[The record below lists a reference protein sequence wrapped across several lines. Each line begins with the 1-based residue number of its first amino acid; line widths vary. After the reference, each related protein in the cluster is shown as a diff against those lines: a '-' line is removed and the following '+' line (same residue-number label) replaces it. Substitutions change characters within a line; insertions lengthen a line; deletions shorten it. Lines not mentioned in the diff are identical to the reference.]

1 MRRRC
6 SLLPLIAACV
16 TACASL
22 TALSAVAQNKPAP
35 VVDTSGMPQLQ
46 TPAAETV
53 EIGLSTETIAITSNF
68 GGANLTIFGAL
79 DNADPLVQRQGRYD
93 IIVVLQGP
101 SRDLV
106 VRKKARFLG
115 VWVNSSSET
124 FLGVPLSYSLASTR
138 NLQDITDEK
147 TYRQLSVGPQSFYL
161 TPEDPSSLS
170 GNIPIFGNE
179 LREIKTRQ
187 GLYSQRIGGVEFISR
202 TLFRATLALPANVP
216 VGRHRARALLFRNGV
231 FLREAN
237 AGLEIVKAG
246 FEQTVYEIAHKYS
259 LLYGLFAVVLAVF
272 TGWFG
277 RILFKR
283 D

>member
-1 MRRRC
+1 MKAHRTV
-6 SLLPLIAACV
+6 SAALAV
-16 TACASL
+16 CASAL
-22 TALSAVAQNKPAP
+22 AVQTAASQNPLPPSAITA
-35 VVDTSGMPQLQ
+35 GMPQLQ

-79 DNADPLVQRQGRYD
+79 DNADPLIQRQGRYD

-101 SRDLV
+101 ARNLV
-106 VRKKARFLG
+106 VRKKARYLG
-115 VWVNSSSET
+115 VWVNASSET
-124 FLGVPLSYSLASTR
+124 FIGVPLSYLLASTR
-138 NLQDITDEK
+138 NLQDIAADK
-147 TYRQLSVGPQSFYL
+147 TYRQLSVGTHNFYL
-161 TPEDPSSLS
+161 TPEDPASLS
-170 GNIPIFGNE
+170 GNIPKFGNE
-179 LREIKTRQ
+179 LRDIKTRQ
-187 GLYSQRIGGVEFISR
+187 GLYSQRVGGVEFISK
-202 TLFRATLALPANVP
+202 TLFRATLTLPANVP

-246 FEQTVYEIAHKYS
+246 FEQTVFEAAHRYS
-259 LLYGLFAVVLAVF
+259 LFYGLFAVCLAVF